1 LSKPL
6 NANKRRVVVTG
17 LGVVSPV
24 GIGVQASWSDLLA
37 GKSGITKITKFDAS
51 NFASQIAGEVK
62 GFDVSQ
68 YLPAKEARRM
78 DTFIQYG
85 MAAGIEAFKDS
96 GIVVTEENAERIG
109 VSIGSGIGGLRLIEE
124 TNDTYDEGGPRKISP
139 FFIPGTII
147 NMISGNL
154 SIMYGLKGPNVAIVT
169 ACTTGTHSIGDA
181 ARMIEYGDA
190 DVMIAGGAE
199 AAITELSV
207 GGFASAR
214 ALSTRN
220 DDPATA
226 SRPWD
231 KDRDGFVIGEG
242 AGVMVLEEYESA
254 KKRGAKIYAE
264 LLGYGM
270 SADAYHMTAPNM
282 DGPRRSMRNA
292 LNNAGVNPEQ
302 VQFVNAHGTSTPLG
316 DANETNAI
324 KAAFGDH
331 AKKLVVN
338 STKSMTG
345 HLLGGAGGL
354 ESVFT
359 VLSIHHQVSP
369 PTINIFNQD
378 PECDLDFCANTARD
392 MKIDIALKNNFGFG
406 GTNGS
411 LVFGKI

>member
-1 LSKPL
+1 MQ
-6 NANKRRVVVTG
+6 KRRIVVTG

-24 GIGVQASWSDLLA
+24 GIGAETSWSNLVA
-37 GKSGITKITKFDAS
+37 GKSGITRISKFDPS

-78 DTFIQYG
+78 DVFIQYG
-85 MAAGIEAFKDS
+85 LAAAIEAVKDS
-96 GIVVTEENAERIG
+96 GIVATEENAERIG

-154 SIMYGLKGPNVAIVT
+154 SIMYGFKGPNVSIVT

-207 GGFASAR
+207 GGFAAAR

-220 DDPATA
+220 DDPATS

-264 LLGYGM
+264 LVGYGM

-292 LNNAGVNPEQ
+292 MQNAGINPDQ
-302 VQFVNAHGTSTPLG
+302 VQFINAHGTSTPLG

-331 AKKLVVN
+331 AKNLVVN

-392 MKIDIALKNNFGFG
+392 MKIEYALKNNFGFG

-411 LVFGKI
+411 LVFRKI

>member
-1 LSKPL
+1 MS
-6 NANKRRVVVTG
+6 KRRVVITG

-24 GIGVQASWSDLLA
+24 GIGTQNAWANLIK
-37 GKSGITKITKFDAS
+37 GQSGITRITKFDPTA
-51 NFASQIAGEVK
+51 FASQIAGEVK
-62 GFDVSQ
+62 NFNVED
-68 YLPAKEARRM
+68 YLPAKDARRM

-85 MAAGIEAFKDS
+85 LVAGIEAFKDS
-96 GIVVTEENAERIG
+96 GIEVTEQNAERIG
-109 VSIGSGIGGLRLIEE
+109 VSIGSGIGGLGLIES
-124 TNDTYDEGGPRKISP
+124 TNDNYDDGGPRKISP

-154 SIMYGLKGPNVAIVT
+154 SIMFGLKGPNVAIVT

-190 DVMIAGGAE
+190 DVMVAGGAE

-214 ALSTRN
+214 ALSNRN

-242 AGVMVLEEYESA
+242 AGVVVLEEYEHA
-254 KKRGAKIYAE
+254 KARGARIYAE
-264 LLGYGM
+264 LSGYGM

-282 DGPRRSMRNA
+282 DGPRRSMVNA
-292 LNNAGVNPEQ
+292 LKNAGVNPTD
-302 VQFVNAHGTSTPLG
+302 VQFMNAHGTSTPLG
-316 DANETNAI
+316 DTNETNAI
-324 KAAFGDH
+324 KATFGDY
-331 AKKLVVN
+331 AYKLVVN

-359 VLSIHHQVSP
+359 VLSIYNQVSP

-378 PECDLDFCANTARD
+378 PECDLDYCANTARD
-392 MKIDIALKNNFGFG
+392 LKITYALKNNFGFG

-411 LVFGKI
+411 LVFKKI

>member
-1 LSKPL
+1 MSKSL
-6 NANKRRVVVTG
+6 NGSKRRVVVTG

-24 GIGVQASWSDLLA
+24 GIGVQTAWA
-37 GKSGITKITKFDAS
+37 NIVTGKSGITRITKFDPS
-51 NFASQIAGEVK
+51 NFSSQIAGEVK
-62 GFDVSQ
+62 DFDVSQ
-68 YLPAKEARRM
+68 FLPAKEARRM

-85 MAAGIEAFKDS
+85 LAAAIEAVKDS
-96 GIVVTEENAERIG
+96 GIEATEENAERIG

-154 SIMYGLKGPNVAIVT
+154 SIMFGFKGPNVSIVT

-190 DVMIAGGAE
+190 DVMVAGGAE
-199 AAITELSV
+199 AAITELAV
-207 GGFASAR
+207 GGFAASR
-214 ALSTRN
+214 ALSGRN

-231 KDRDGFVIGEG
+231 KDREGFVIGEG

-264 LLGYGM
+264 LSGYGM

-292 LNNAGVNPEQ
+292 MNNAGVNPDEI
-302 VQFVNAHGTSTPLG
+302 QFVNAHGTSTPLG

-331 AKKLVVN
+331 SSKIVVN

-359 VLSIHHQVSP
+359 VLSIHHQISP

-378 PECDLDFCANTARD
+378 PECDLDYCANVARD
-392 MKIDIALKNNFGFG
+392 MKIDVALKNNFGFG

-411 LVFGKI
+411 LVFRKV

>member
-1 LSKPL
+1 MSKPMV
-6 NANKRRVVVTG
+6 KRRVVITG

-24 GIGVQASWSDLLA
+24 GIGVKTAWGNIMA
-37 GKSGITKITKFDAS
+37 GKSGIAQITKFDAS
-51 NFASQIAGEVK
+51 AFSSTIAGEVK
-62 GFDVSQ
+62 DFNVEDFIS
-68 YLPAKEARRM
+68 AKDARRM

-85 MAAGIEAFKDS
+85 LAAGIEAFKDS
-96 GIVVTEENAERIG
+96 GIEVTEQNAERIG
-109 VSIGSGIGGLRLIEE
+109 VSIGSGIGGMQFIE
-124 TNDTYDEGGPRKISP
+124 DTDILYKESGPRKISP

-154 SIMYGLKGPNVAIVT
+154 SIIFGLKGPNVAIVT

-181 ARMIEYGDA
+181 SRMIEYGDA
-190 DVMIAGGAE
+190 DVMVAGGAE
-199 AAITELSV
+199 AAITRLSV
-207 GGFASAR
+207 GGFAASR

-242 AGVMVLEEYESA
+242 AGVLVLEEYEHA
-254 KKRGAKIYAE
+254 KARGAKIYAE
-264 LLGYGM
+264 LSGYGM

-282 DGPRRSMRNA
+282 DGPRRSMLNA
-292 LNNAGVNPEQ
+292 LKNACIDPSE
-302 VQFVNAHGTSTPLG
+302 VQFINAHGTSTPLG

-324 KAAFGDH
+324 KAAFGEH
-331 AKKLVVN
+331 AYKLVVN

-359 VLSIHHQVSP
+359 VLSIYNQVSP

-392 MKIDIALKNNFGFG
+392 IKIEYALKNNFGFG

-411 LVFGKI
+411 LVFKKV

>member
-1 LSKPL
+1 MSKPM
-6 NANKRRVVVTG
+6 NKRRVVVTG

-24 GIGVQASWSDLLA
+24 GIGVKTAWDNIIA
-37 GKSGITKITKFDAS
+37 GRSGIAQITKFDAS
-51 NFASQIAGEVK
+51 AFTTTIAGEVK
-62 GFDVSQ
+62 DFNVEDFI
-68 YLPAKEARRM
+68 PAKDARRM
-78 DTFIQYG
+78 DAFIQYG
-85 MAAGIEAFKDS
+85 LAAAIEAVKDS
-96 GIVVTEENAERIG
+96 GIVATEENAERIG
-109 VSIGSGIGGLRLIEE
+109 VSIGSGIGGMQNIE
-124 TNDTYDEGGPRKISP
+124 DTDILYQASGPRKISP

-154 SIMYGLKGPNVAIVT
+154 SIMFGFKGPNVAIVT

-181 ARMIEYGDA
+181 SRMIEYGDA

-199 AAITELSV
+199 AAITRLSV
-207 GGFASAR
+207 GGFASTR

-242 AGVMVLEEYESA
+242 AGVMVLEEYEHA

-264 LLGYGM
+264 LSGYGM

-292 LNNAGVNPEQ
+292 MQNAGINVDAVE
-302 VQFVNAHGTSTPLG
+302 FINAHGTSTPLG
-316 DANETNAI
+316 DSNETNAI

-331 AKKLVVN
+331 ASKLVVN

-359 VLSIHHQVSP
+359 VLSIYNQVSP

-392 MKIDIALKNNFGFG
+392 MKIEYALKNNFGFG

-411 LVFGKI
+411 LVFKKI

>member
-1 LSKPL
+1 
-6 NANKRRVVVTG
+6 
-17 LGVVSPV
+17 VSPV
-24 GIGVQASWSDLLA
+24 GIGVNTAWTNLVA
-37 GKSGITKITKFDAS
+37 GKSGISKITKFDTTA
-51 NFASQIAGEVK
+51 FASTIAGEVK
-62 GFDVSQ
+62 DFNAEDFIS
-68 YLPAKEARRM
+68 AKDARRM

-85 MAAGIEAFKDS
+85 LAAGIEAFKDS
-96 GIVVTEENAERIG
+96 GIEVTEENAERIG
-109 VSIGSGIGGLRLIEE
+109 VSIGSGIGGIQLIE
-124 TNDTYDEGGPRKISP
+124 DTDVLYKESGPRKISP

-154 SIMYGLKGPNVAIVT
+154 SIIFGLKGPNVAIVT

-181 ARMIEYGDA
+181 SRMIEYGDA

-199 AAITELSV
+199 SAITQLTV
-207 GGFASAR
+207 GGFAASR

-242 AGVMVLEEYESA
+242 AGVMVLEEYEHA

-264 LLGYGM
+264 LSGYGM

-282 DGPRRSMRNA
+282 DGPRRSMVNA
-292 LNNAGVNPEQ
+292 MNNAGIDPSEI
-302 VQFVNAHGTSTPLG
+302 QFINAHGTSTPLG

-324 KAAFGDH
+324 KAAFGAH
-331 AKKLVVN
+331 AYKLLVN

-359 VLSIHHQVSP
+359 VLSIYNQVSP

-392 MKIDIALKNNFGFG
+392 IKINYALKNNFGFG

-411 LVFGKI
+411 LVFKKI